1 VTRIIQLESPISL
14 EKLAGQLQAEFRGD
28 PELKIQSVAN
38 LEHADSGSLS
48 FFSGKRF
55 LSDLQ
60 TTEAGVVILSKENSL
75 LFPGNSIYSEN
86 PYATFSQAVGI
97 MKVEEEPIPKRDQS
111 AIIDDS
117 AVIADNATIGAGV
130 IIEAGV
136 VIGEQVLIGN
146 GSSIHRGVEI
156 ARSCRIG
163 ANVVIGRGVTLGE
176 RCKIEPGA
184 VLGATGFGYT
194 HLDEEWLPIPQL
206 GSVIIGKNVDIGA
219 NSTIDR
225 GTLGDTVIEDG
236 VKIDNQVHIGHNVHI
251 GAHTILAGC
260 SAVAGSVKI
269 GNRCRLGGRVGILD
283 NLEITDDVHI
293 AATSVVTRSIAEP
306 GMYSSVV
313 PAQSVA
319 KWRRNIGRIRNL
331 DRWAV
336 KIEKK
341 LKQEHKED

>member
-1 VTRIIQLESPISL
+1 M
-14 EKLAGQLQAEFRGD
+14 
-28 PELKIQSVAN
+28 AN

-163 ANVVIGRGVTLGE
+163 ANVVISGNGLN
-176 RCKIEPGA
+176 
-184 VLGATGFGYT
+184 TG
-194 HLDEEWLPIPQL
+194 
-206 GSVIIGKNVDIGA
+206 
-219 NSTIDR
+219 
-225 GTLGDTVIEDG
+225 
-236 VKIDNQVHIGHNVHI
+236 
-251 GAHTILAGC
+251 
-260 SAVAGSVKI
+260 
-269 GNRCRLGGRVGILD
+269 
-283 NLEITDDVHI
+283 
-293 AATSVVTRSIAEP
+293 AATDFNGEYIVNDVPIGTYTIKITYI
-306 GMYSSVV
+306 GYSDFTGTVELS
-313 PAQSVA
+313 
-319 KWRRNIGRIRNL
+319 
-331 DRWAV
+331 
-336 KIEKK
+336 EKFTYI
-341 LKQEHKED
+341 QCTTECICHSTTGICGYR